1 MLYECSYEY
10 ESSYEYEY
18 EESLN
23 NSINSGDTSYIKNM
37 LKKYK
42 HLLNPVLVKNA
53 ISIITELS
61 DEKLLDLLENLELND
76 SIENMEY

>member
-1 MLYECSYEY
+1 MLY